1 MDAILNVVSKTNSG
15 AVEAAETKDGLKP
28 VQAKSGKL
36 LLGDSLKIL
45 NDRNFLE
52 SFTARD
58 VSVQTMVSSWI
69 DQKFEVLKQVAKN
82 MGVSEEERE
91 EAERRLEELEKL
103 RKQLEDQEIDY
114 KEAVKKFEVLGISAG
129 DKAAL
134 EMALSLENPAYV

>member
-1 MDAILNVVSKTNSG
+1 MDAILNVASKTNSG
-15 AVEAAETKDGLKP
+15 AVEAAEVKDGLKP

-36 LLGDSLKIL
+36 LLGDGLKIL

-52 SFTARD
+52 SFVARD
-58 VSVQTMVSSWI
+58 VSVQTLVSSWI
-69 DQKFEVLKQVAKN
+69 DQKFETLKQVAKN
-82 MGVSEEERE
+82 MGITEAERE

-134 EMALSLENPAYV
+134 EMALALENPAYV